1 MMINIVDLAA
11 KNMKSLKRIL
21 KDGGTITAQ
30 VGSQDKKPK
39 QVKNWRCI

>member
-1 MMINIVDLAA
+1 
-11 KNMKSLKRIL
+11 MKSLKRIL

-39 QVKNWRCI
+39 QVKNWLDVFNKKFWQCYY